1 MGLFDQV
8 KSFFVRKKKYRPET
22 LTELKQLVNNP
33 AVSLKD
39 IDISQITSFEGLFE
53 NSQRTDFSGIE
64 NWDVSHVTN
73 MRRCFYNCQHFNA
86 DISRW
91 NVENVKAVSMMFAY
105 AKDFNQ
111 DLSSWDFKALK
122 GHFKGRL
129 VQNMFRGANT
139 MMHRCVDIFSKYQE
153 QGLALP
159 EIYKKMPLPVPKDVE
174 KIVIIPKTDRDV
186 GLLFETIDDFSKLDT
201 SAVTRLD
208 HVLEN
213 SPRKDFTGFE
223 TLDFNNVKT
232 AKNFL
237 ANSNIDRSFSFN
249 DKWHTPEMESLV
261 YADGMLKNTSYNSLL
276 PATPKIRVIDDFL
289 ANDLIFCK
297 PIDPIIKDSKLV
309 SVNNAFNA
317 VNNLVIEDPDILKN
331 EQSRINLELIETNRI
346 TNKLKKLSTLGK
358 TVIEVSNEVH
368 EFLKND
374 HDYVVV
380 MMDPKTRDEIIAKSN
395 DPKIKNAFVA
405 NDNLNENNQKYKN
418 NYNANTYV
426 VERKVYDQITSLG
439 KVHNPYL
446 KTETPVK
453 DAICK
458 FELVDFAAKFNLSNE
473 HVRLSYKSE
482 SIEDGNN
489 EELLNLENAL
499 PTLKFMETAKL
510 PDAMYGIH
518 YTGEWYRKTSEAY
531 AVQKNYL
538 LEKLN
543 QLSDNNF
550 GGIALLYVKQLGEEG
565 YAFNQIS
572 SSNLIPD
579 EKAQK
584 IFEDLSTRK
593 GIKILN
599 EDASEFRFTK
609 SDKKIDFNK
618 NAEMYQ
624 SVYDVVKTLKELNYV
639 ERMLDCYNSGG
650 PNHPLPLKPTYNGT
664 IENSDIKKYVDPLL
678 SGKKHEVNLSDEKV
692 NSVQPEQNQ
701 VKTIINKTEKKSRSR

>member
-22 LTELKQLVNNP
+22 LTELKQLVNNS

-53 NSQRTDFSGIE
+53 NCQRTDFSGIE

-186 GLLFETIDDFSKLDT
+186 GLLFETIDDFSKLDI
-201 SAVTRLD
+201 SAVTKLD

-213 SPRKDFTGFE
+213 SPRTDFTGFE
-223 TLDFNNVKT
+223 KLDFNNVKT

-237 ANSNIDRSFSFN
+237 AGSKIDRSFSY
-249 DKWHTPEMESLV
+249 DETTKTPVMGSLV
-261 YADGMLKNTSYNSLL
+261 YADGMLKDTTYNALL
-276 PATPKIRVIDDFL
+276 PATPKVRVIDDFL

-317 VNNLVIEDPDILKN
+317 VNDLVIEDPEILKN

-358 TVIEVSNEVH
+358 TVLEVSDEIH

-458 FELVDFAAKFNLSNE
+458 FELIDFAEKFNLSNE
-473 HVRLSYKSE
+473 HVCLSYKTKK
-482 SIEDGNN
+482 IKDGNN

-510 PDAMYGIH
+510 PEVKRGAIDFNS
-518 YTGEWYRKTSEAY
+518 EWKQKSSEAY

-543 QLSDNNF
+543 QLSDTNL
-550 GGIALLYVKQLGEEG
+550 GLIALLYVKYLDEKG
-565 YAFNQIS
+565 YAFTTIS
-572 SSNLIPD
+572 STNLIPD

-593 GIKILN
+593 GGIKLLN
-599 EDASEFRFTK
+599 EDAFDFRFTK
-609 SDKKIDFNK
+609 SDKKIDFDK
-618 NAEMYQ
+618 NTKLYQ
-624 SVYDVVKTLKELNYV
+624 SVYDVIKTLNELNSV
-639 ERMLDCYNSGG
+639 EHMQDLLNRDIYYSLAPAADGILGKS
-650 PNHPLPLKPTYNGT
+650 
-664 IENSDIKKYVDPLL
+664 EIKKYVYPLL
-678 SGKKHEVNLSDEKV
+678 GGKKHEVNLFNE
-692 NSVQPEQNQ
+692 NINPVQSEQNQ
-701 VKTIINKTEKKSRSR
+701 VKTIINKTEKKSHSR

>member
-1 MGLFDQV
+1 MGLFDNV
-8 KSFFVRKKKYRPET
+8 KSLFTRKKKYRPET

-33 AVSLKD
+33 AVSLND

-53 NSQRTDFSGIE
+53 NSKRTNFSGIE
-64 NWDVSHVTN
+64 HWDVSHVTN

-86 DISRW
+86 DISSW

-111 DLSSWDFKALK
+111 DLSSWNFKALK
-122 GHFKGRL
+122 GHFKGSV
-129 VQNMFRGANT
+129 VQNMFRGANS
-139 MMHRCVDIFSKYQE
+139 MMHRCLDIYGKYSE
-153 QGLALP
+153 QGLDLEA
-159 EIYKKMPLPVPKDVE
+159 IYKKMPLPIPKDVK
-174 KIVIIPKTDRDV
+174 KIVIIPKTDRDI
-186 GLLFETIDDFSKLDT
+186 GILFERIDDFSKLDT
-201 SAVTRLD
+201 SNVLKLD

-213 SPRKDFTGFE
+213 SPRMDFTGFE
-223 TLDFNNVKT
+223 ALDFENVKS

-237 ANSNIDRSFSFN
+237 AGSKIDRSFSYDETTN
-249 DKWHTPEMESLV
+249 TPVMGSLV

-276 PATPKIRVIDDFL
+276 PLAPKVKVIDEFL

-297 PIDPIIKDSKLV
+297 PVDPIIRDSKLV

-317 VNNLVIEDPDILKN
+317 VSDLVIEDPEILKN

-358 TVIEVSNEVH
+358 TAIEVSDEVH

-458 FELVDFAAKFNLSNE
+458 FELIDFAEKFDLSNE
-473 HVRLSYKSE
+473 HVRLYYKSKL
-482 SIEDGNN
+482 IKDGNN

-499 PTLKFMETAKL
+499 PTLKFMETATMAEVKFGAI
-510 PDAMYGIH
+510 DFNS
-518 YTGEWYRKTSEAY
+518 EWKQKHSEAY

-550 GGIALLYVKQLGEEG
+550 GSIALLYVKQLCQEG
-565 YAFNQIS
+565 RYLDIP
-572 SSNLIPD
+572 SSNLVPD

-584 IFEDLSTRK
+584 ILEDLSTRK
-593 GIKILN
+593 GIKLLK
-599 EDASEFRFTK
+599 EDASDFRFTK
-609 SDKKIDFNK
+609 SDKRIDFNK
-618 NAEMYQ
+618 NAKMYQ
-624 SVYDVVKTLKELNYV
+624 SVYDVVKTIRELNYV
-639 ERMLDCYNSGG
+639 EHMQYLLNKDIYYS
-650 PNHPLPLKPTYNGT
+650 LPSTEDEALVDNYDV
-664 IENSDIKKYVDPLL
+664 EKYIDPLL

-692 NSVQPEQNQ
+692 NSVQAEENQ
-701 VKTIINKTEKKSRSR
+701 VKTIINKSEKKGHGR